1 MYVSIHIVH
10 CITFFT
16 TPHCTFAA
24 VVIVSAQVQEFSNTL
39 PDGQWACA
47 NEEVNFTC
55 IARVQGTQSWL
66 SYDYIGG
73 GGRSLE
79 FASVDSIG
87 AQRTSTINPSVY
99 ALLINN
105 ALVGGMRFLTSVLHI
120 VVWGGQ
126 LNQSIICRTSNN
138 SEKESVIQILGN
150 YFYTC
155 MC

>member
-10 CITFFT
+10 YI
-16 TPHCTFAA
+16 TPHCTFTA
-24 VVIVSAQVQEFSNTL
+24 VVIYVVSAQVQELSNTL
-39 PDGQWACA
+39 LDGQWACV
-47 NEEVNFTC
+47 NDKVNFKC
-55 IARVQGTQSWL
+55 IARVQGTQLWL

-73 GGRSLE
+73 DGRSLE

-120 VVWGGQ
+120 VVCEGQ